1 MADDFDPIT
10 KRVLVDAGG
19 GRKIEV
25 ELEPAYCYVPG
36 CGDSFWAFPG
46 VPTSCPTEKAL
57 WDGVRDGTIKTSM
70 RVQTC
75 RKQSCA
81 AFEQRRQEIEW
92 NEIQRIKNRIRK
104 ESEANA
110 PSKIARPKKSARS
123 DVASASLRQTA
134 GEMQPLLPDDKG
146 DG

>member
-1 MADDFDPIT
+1 MTDGFDPIT
-10 KRVLVDAGG
+10 KRVLVDMGG
-19 GRKIEV
+19 GRKAEV

-104 ESEANA
+104 ENEANA
-110 PSKIARPKKSARS
+110 PSAIARPRKGSGGN
-123 DVASASLRQTA
+123 ASGASIRQA
-134 GEMQPLLPDDKG
+134 PAEMQPLLPDDEG
-146 DG
+146 NG